1 MKLLRIRE
9 NCTKRW
15 NFLSDILTYVS
26 LQMKSMIADQDKETS
41 DEQTLSEEKDRFDDE
56 KGKKKAWVLAFNH
69 TPQGT
74 VVGTLKKSH
83 YLTNFLC
90 LR

>member
-1 MKLLRIRE
+1 MEFFCQTYL
-9 NCTKRW
+9 
-15 NFLSDILTYVS
+15 LTYVS

-56 KGKKKAWVLAFNH
+56 KGNKKAWVLAFNH
-69 TPQGT
+69 TPQST
-74 VVGTLKKSH
+74 VVGTLKKIH
-83 YLTNFLC
+83 YLTNFLF